1 MKGLMKWARKFQEH
15 VDGLLLAVRQPVR
28 LLASN
33 AMLKSKAA
41 ASKV

>member
-1 MKGLMKWARKFQEH
+1 M
-15 VDGLLLAVRQPVR
+15 LLAVRQPVC

-41 ASKV
+41 ASKVQLARDGPSAWEG